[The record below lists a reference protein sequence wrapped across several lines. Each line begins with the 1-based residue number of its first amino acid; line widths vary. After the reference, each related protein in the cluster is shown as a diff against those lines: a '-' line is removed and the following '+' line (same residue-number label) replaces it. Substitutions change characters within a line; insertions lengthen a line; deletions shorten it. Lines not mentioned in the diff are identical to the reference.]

1 MTAGKLMSAIKMWI
15 MVENYK
21 WLVTI
26 DFRIMLT
33 CFGETREKSEN
44 GSEWGD
50 HIWYVQNLDLSDI
63 HWKINN

>member
-33 CFGETREKSEN
+33 CFGGNKGEKWER
-44 GSEWGD
+44 
-50 HIWYVQNLDLSDI
+50 
-63 HWKINN
+63 